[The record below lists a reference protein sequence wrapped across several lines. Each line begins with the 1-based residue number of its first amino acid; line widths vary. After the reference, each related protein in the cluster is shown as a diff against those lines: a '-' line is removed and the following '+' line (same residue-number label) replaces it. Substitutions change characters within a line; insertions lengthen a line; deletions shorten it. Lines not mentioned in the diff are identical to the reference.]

1 MKEVKI
7 DYPKKERFNLNIST
21 IKNKCNC
28 IIIYINLMLIIYLII
43 QNYTNKKFARDY
55 LNKLYNEEKK
65 RESNFD
71 KDMIGLN
78 YPEINF
84 NEIKKNY
91 LDGNS
96 ASSILE
102 FLNQLEIKLI
112 FLEKEINVTK
122 LVSFF
127 TMRKIYLKNNNVT
140 YDDSKITEYHDIIN
154 WLIIHK
160 STQLKGIAADKYL
173 ACKYAKMKLGI
184 NLCPHR
190 IGVYNNV
197 EEIDF
202 EKLIKMGNVILK
214 ISNGNQDNIFITN
227 KTTLDDIETIKK
239 KTIFHFNR
247 NYPLHVPSLHH
258 LYSKKRIILE
268 KMFIPM
274 TDLYEFKIL
283 IFNKDIKLILIR
295 YKYKNGMTTNYYYE
309 NFIPVFNTTLE
320 KKLISNLKR
329 NLLNKMKD
337 YSLKLAEDFPN
348 FIRVDLYI
356 FHDKIYLSELTF
368 DSHAGLPT
376 FLNVNFFNDYMKK
389 WKRVDF

>member
-1 MKEVKI
+1 
-7 DYPKKERFNLNIST
+7 
-21 IKNKCNC
+21 
-28 IIIYINLMLIIYLII
+28 
-43 QNYTNKKFARDY
+43 
-55 LNKLYNEEKK
+55 
-65 RESNFD
+65 
-71 KDMIGLN
+71 
-78 YPEINF
+78 
-84 NEIKKNY
+84 
-91 LDGNS
+91 
-96 ASSILE
+96 
-102 FLNQLEIKLI
+102 
-112 FLEKEINVTK
+112 
-122 LVSFF
+122 
-127 TMRKIYLKNNNVT
+127 MRKIYLKNYNIT
-140 YDDSKITEYHDIIN
+140 YDDSRITEYHDIIN

-160 STQLKGIAADKYL
+160 STQMKGIAADKYL
-173 ACKYAKMKLGI
+173 ACKYAKMKLGK

-227 KTTLDDIETIKK
+227 KTTLDDIETVKQ

-295 YKYKNGMTTNYYYE
+295 YKYKNRMTTNYYYE

-320 KKLISNLKR
+320 KKLISNLKQ
-329 NLLNKMKD
+329 NTLNQMKD

-348 FIRVDLYI
+348 FIRVDMYI

-368 DSHAGLPT
+368 DSHAGFPT
-376 FLNVNFFNDYMKK
+376 FLNVNFFNDDMKK
-389 WKRVDF
+389 WKRIDY